1 MAGNQK
7 EKIMNRWQ
15 KIAWFN
21 LIVIVAGSVISV
33 IAAGTLPPEERLMPP
48 NRVTVVIIIS
58 LVLVAMAKTIFRKSD
73 KGVDFDEREKQ
84 IQRRAKL
91 FGWTGFGLGMAAT
104 ILVCYVAVGPMG
116 SFPPLAIPVI
126 PLVGAAIYIITE
138 SAAALIQ
145 YGWGGKDG
153 EE

>member
-1 MAGNQK
+1 
-7 EKIMNRWQ
+7 MNRWQ

-33 IAAGTLPPEERLMPP
+33 AAAWTLPPDERLMPP

-73 KGVDFDEREKQ
+73 KGVDFDERDGQ
-84 IQRRAKL
+84 IHRRAKL
-91 FGWTGFGLGMAAT
+91 FGWMGLALGMWAT
-104 ILVCYVAVGPMG
+104 IMVCYFAVGPLG
-116 SFPPLAIPVI
+116 SFPPLALTII
-126 PLVGAAIYIITE
+126 PLVGVGLGVIVE

-145 YGWGGKDG
+145 YGCAGKG
-153 EE
+153 EKS

>member
-1 MAGNQK
+1 
-7 EKIMNRWQ
+7 MNRWQ

-58 LVLVAMAKTIFRKSD
+58 FVLVAMAKTIFHKSG
-73 KGVDFDEREKQ
+73 KGVDFDERDGQ

-91 FGWTGFGLGMAAT
+91 FGWIGLGLGMAAT
-104 ILVCYVAVGPMG
+104 ILVCYIAVGPMG
-116 SFPPLAIPVI
+116 SFSPLALPII
-126 PLVGAAIYIITE
+126 PLMGVGLYIILE
-138 SAAALIQ
+138 SVAALIQ
-145 YGWGGKDG
+145 YGWGEKG
-153 EE
+153 E